1 MNVEDIEV
9 NRVNDKVYYPGRPSM
24 EEATITFDN
33 LSKTKADRV
42 LYELFAKTYDP
53 RSGAMNTVG
62 TGDATFKGRLELIQ
76 LKNDGTPRNII
87 HLMGAYPKS
96 ITHGEYNYSTNEF
109 HTIEMAFR
117 YDYFINT
124 NNSKGE
130 IETTVG

>member
-1 MNVEDIEV
+1 
-9 NRVNDKVYYPGRPSM
+9 
-24 EEATITFDN
+24 
-33 LSKTKADRV
+33 
-42 LYELFAKTYDP
+42 
-53 RSGAMNTVG
+53 
-62 TGDATFKGRLELIQ
+62 
-76 LKNDGTPRNII
+76 
-87 HLMGAYPKS
+87 MGAYPKS